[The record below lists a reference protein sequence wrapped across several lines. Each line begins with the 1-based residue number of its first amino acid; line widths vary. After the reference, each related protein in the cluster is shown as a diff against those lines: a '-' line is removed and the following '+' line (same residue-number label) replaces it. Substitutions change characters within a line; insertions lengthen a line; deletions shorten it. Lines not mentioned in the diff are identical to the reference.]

1 MIFLGDAFFN
11 RFYTFF
17 DLENQKVGIAKNR
30 ENITIADIID
40 QGKSITFN
48 STDWEVVD
56 QQPAPE

>member
-30 ENITIADIID
+30 ENITIAEIID

-48 STDWEVVD
+48 STDWEVID

>member
-40 QGKSITFN
+40 QGKTITFN
-48 STDWEVVD
+48 STDWEVIN
-56 QQPAPE
+56 Q

>member
-30 ENITIADIID
+30 ENITIAEIID